1 MTTKEKII
9 EAIGEIPD
17 EKLNELLAMVE
28 DFKKK
33 SATAPGGKKGGKWDR
48 FIGILSDED
57 AEAMLAVIEETCE
70 RIEYD

>member
-9 EAIGEIPD
+9 KTLDDLPEDKLSEIL
-17 EKLNELLAMVE
+17 EFVE

-33 SATAPGGKKGGKWDR
+33 NAAGKSGGKWDR
-48 FIGILSDED
+48 FFGILSDED

-70 RIEYD
+70 RIDYD

>member
-9 EAIGEIPD
+9 EAIGEIPA
-17 EKLNELLAMVE
+17 EKLNELLSMVE

-33 SATAPGGKKGGKWDR
+33 NSAGKSGGKWSR
-48 FIGILSDED
+48 FAGILTDEQ

-70 RIEYD
+70 RIDYD

>member
-17 EKLNELLAMVE
+17 EKLNEFLSIVE

-33 SATAPGGKKGGKWDR
+33 SATVKSGGKWSR
-48 FIGILSDED
+48 FAGILTDEQ

-70 RIEYD
+70 RIDND

>member
-17 EKLNELLAMVE
+17 EKLNELLTVVE

-33 SATAPGGKKGGKWDR
+33 NTPETGEGKWDR
-48 FIGILSDED
+48 FFGIISDEH
-57 AEAMLAVIEETCE
+57 AEAMLAVIERECE
-70 RIEYD
+70 VVEDDD

>member
-9 EAIGEIPD
+9 EAIGEIPE
-17 EKLNELLAMVE
+17 EKLNELLTVVE

-33 SATAPGGKKGGKWDR
+33 SASTADGGKWDR
-48 FIGILSDED
+48 FFGIISDEH

-70 RIEYD
+70 RIDYD

>member
-17 EKLNELLAMVE
+17 EKLNELLTVVE

-33 SATAPGGKKGGKWDR
+33 SVSSPEGGKWDR
-48 FIGILSDED
+48 FFGIISSEEAD
-57 AEAMLAVIEETCE
+57 AMLAAIEETCE
-70 RIEYD
+70 RIDYD